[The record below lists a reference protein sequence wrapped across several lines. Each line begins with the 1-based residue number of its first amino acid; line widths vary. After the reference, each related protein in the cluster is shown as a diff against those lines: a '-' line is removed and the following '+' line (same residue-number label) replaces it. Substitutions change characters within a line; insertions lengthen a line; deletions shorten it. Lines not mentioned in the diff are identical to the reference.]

1 MQLLFILAIVF
12 AIGAVGFAFQNGE
25 AVTVTMGYWQ
35 FDASLAVIVLVAM
48 AIGAL
53 VSGLLCS
60 PKMIAGQVDS
70 TRLRRRVD
78 ELERA
83 NARLEQRVRD
93 LNERDAVVM
102 RRESTA
108 PIVVERPR
116 GAPVVAG
123 GAR

>member
-25 AVTVTMGYWQ
+25 VVTVTMGYWQ
-35 FDASLAVIVLVAM
+35 FDASLAFIVLVAM

-53 VSGLLCS
+53 VSGILSS

-93 LNERDAVVM
+93 VNERDAVVM

>member
-12 AIGAVGFAFQNGE
+12 AIGAVGFAFQNGA

-48 AIGAL
+48 GIGAL
-53 VSGLLCS
+53 VSGLLSS
-60 PKMIAGQVDS
+60 PKMIAGQVDG

-93 LNERDAVVM
+93 LNERDAVLM
-102 RRESTA
+102 RNEPA
-108 PIVVERPR
+108 VGVVRQR
-116 GAPVVAG
+116 GEPPVAVA
-123 GAR
+123 R